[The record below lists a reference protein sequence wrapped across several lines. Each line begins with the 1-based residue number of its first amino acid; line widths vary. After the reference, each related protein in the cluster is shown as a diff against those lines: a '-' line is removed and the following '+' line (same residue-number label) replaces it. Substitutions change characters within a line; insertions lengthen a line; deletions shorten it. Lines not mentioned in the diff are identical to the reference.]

1 MKFLH
6 GTCALAL
13 VLALPLIGCGNKAAE
28 QQATTEGTHSQPAA
42 TETAA
47 PATETAP
54 AVEATGTPVTLTGLV
69 GCGHCNFQ
77 KTEHCSAAI
86 QTAGG
91 EVYVIDGVTTD
102 SEIWKLREENAKNCE
117 VVGPVAKGE
126 DGLNH
131 IKMTS
136 YKVL

>member
-6 GTCALAL
+6 GMCALAL
-13 VLALPLIGCGNKAAE
+13 AVALIGCGNKAAE
-28 QQATTEGTHSQPAA
+28 QQAATAGSESRPAA
-42 TETAA
+42 TETAPAAETA
-47 PATETAP
+47 PATE
-54 AVEATGTPVTLTGLV
+54 ATGAPVTLTGLV

-77 KTEHCSAAI
+77 KTERCSAAI
-86 QTAGG
+86 QVASG

-117 VVGPVAKGE
+117 VVGTVAKGE
-126 DGLNH
+126 EGLNH

-136 YKVL
+136 YKIL

>member
-1 MKFLH
+1 MKVLH
-6 GTCALAL
+6 GICALAL
-13 VLALPLIGCGNKAAE
+13 VLAVIGCGNKAE
-28 QQATTEGTHSQPAA
+28 ERQAATPAEGTQAQPAA
-42 TETAA
+42 TESA
-47 PATETAP
+47 PGTETAP
-54 AVEATGTPVTLTGLV
+54 AATPVTLTGLV
-69 GCGHCNFQ
+69 GCGHCNFS

-102 SEIWKLREENAKNCE
+102 SELWKLREENAKNCE
-117 VVGPVAKGE
+117 IVGMVSPGS

-131 IKMTS
+131 IMMAS

>member
-1 MKFLH
+1 MKFLN
-6 GTCALAL
+6 GMCALAL
-13 VLALPLIGCGNKAAE
+13 ALALIGCGNKAQQE
-28 QQATTEGTHSQPAA
+28 QAAAPPEGTQSQPAA
-42 TETAA
+42 TETT
-47 PATETAP
+47 PATETATET
-54 AVEATGTPVTLTGLV
+54 AGTPVTLSGLV

-86 QTAGG
+86 QTAAG

-117 VVGPVAKGE
+117 LVGTVAKGE

>member
-1 MKFLH
+1 MKSLH
-6 GTCALAL
+6 VMCALAL
-13 VLALPLIGCGNKAAE
+13 ALALIGCGNKAAE
-28 QQATTEGTHSQPAA
+28 EQTATPEGAQSQPAA
-42 TETAA
+42 TETTPAA
-47 PATETAP
+47 ETDPAA
-54 AVEATGTPVTLTGLV
+54 EAAGPPVTLSGLV

-86 QTAGG
+86 QVAGG

-102 SEIWKLREENAKNCE
+102 SEIWKLREKNAKNCE
-117 VVGPVAKGE
+117 VVGPVTKGE

-131 IKMTS
+131 IRMTS

>member
-6 GTCALAL
+6 GMCALAL
-13 VLALPLIGCGNKAAE
+13 ALALIGCGNKTSE
-28 QQATTEGTHSQPAA
+28 QQASAPPEGSQPAA
-42 TETAA
+42 TETTPATEAA
-47 PATETAP
+47 PATETA
-54 AVEATGTPVTLTGLV
+54 GTPVTLTGLV

-77 KTEHCSAAI
+77 KTQHCSAAI
-86 QTAGG
+86 QTASG
-91 EVYVIDGVTTD
+91 EVVVIDGVTTD

-117 VVGPVAKGE
+117 VIGTVAKGE